1 MAFFYETE
9 WILKI
14 SDDNFSYLSSGH
26 LGTERPV
33 SGDYKI
39 VGDTLMLLTD
49 SLSYH
54 HKFLIDGDSCLIE
67 VEMQTDY
74 CLKRSDEWGNR
85 WRDINY
91 PQIKTNDLNTKKT
104 VLWMLETVLNGRE
117 ILEYFP
123 DTTKSTVIQEYAE
136 LNKLADLNLNS
147 HGTRITF
154 LTEDDLKKQGID
166 EYLIVRE
173 VRLGAKT
180 GQVSFQ
186 IMPEFSD
193 SLLEFYEKINGR
205 WTHLKR

>member
-1 MAFFYETE
+1 MKNTIIYILLIATLTNCSQKRRVVSGTYLAFFYETE
-9 WILKI
+9 WTLKI
-14 SDDNFSYLSSGH
+14 SDDKFTYLSSGH

-54 HKFLIDGDSCLIE
+54 NKFLIDGDSCLIE

-74 CLKRSDEWGNR
+74 CLKRPDEWGSR

-91 PQIKTNDLNTKKT
+91 PQIKTTDLDTKKI

-123 DTTKSTVIQEYAE
+123 DTTKSIVIQEYA
-136 LNKLADLNLNS
+136 
-147 HGTRITF
+147 
-154 LTEDDLKKQGID
+154 
-166 EYLIVRE
+166 
-173 VRLGAKT
+173 
-180 GQVSFQ
+180 
-186 IMPEFSD
+186 
-193 SLLEFYEKINGR
+193 
-205 WTHLKR
+205 